1 MSVTNKRSPAL
12 FSYSLGEEHLEHVN
26 CHRYLGVTCNSQ
38 LRWTDHI
45 NNITHKANRT
55 LGIVRRMLKP
65 CDIAVKTKAYLTL
78 IRPQLEYASA
88 VWNPHDNKSVNKL
101 EQVQKNAARFVT
113 GTIFGQRWNRDV
125 Y

>member
-55 LGIVRRMLKP
+55 LGIVRRMMKP
-65 CDIAVKTKAYLTL
+65 CDIAVKTKA
-78 IRPQLEYASA
+78 A
-88 VWNPHDNKSVNKL
+88 WNPHDNKSVNKL

-113 GTIFGQRWNRDV
+113 GTIFGQRVLQD
-125 Y
+125 